1 MENATEFLQGV
12 LALAR
17 EEQLMSEGRLMSSTQ
32 VAEALSVATPR
43 SQLFDGWFL
52 CGDIHPEL
60 FEKLKT
66 GLQAKP
72 MVWMKEGETGV
83 RYLLFAQQ
91 FGNWQHRFV
100 MPIIGKSASQFL
112 TDMQVSGVGVS
123 LSTVTMHE
131 AVVSRLAPSAELKKF
146 MELEV
151 PRSLDTRALGA
162 LFEEVTLLASGLLA
176 PGALNEGSKGVE
188 RACLTV
194 VFTDELAG
202 QVKALAG
209 L

>member
-32 VAEALSVATPR
+32 VAVALSATTPR

-83 RYLLFAQQ
+83 RYFLFAQQ
-91 FGNWQHRFV
+91 FGNWQHRFLV
-100 MPIIGKSASQFL
+100 PLIGKSARQFL
-112 TDMQVSGVGVS
+112 RDIQVSGVGVS

-131 AVVSRLAPSAELKKF
+131 AVVSRLAPSADLKRF
-146 MELEV
+146 IELEV
-151 PRSLDTRALGA
+151 PMSLDARSLSA
-162 LFEEVTLLASGLLA
+162 LFDEVTLLASVLISMQ
-176 PGALNEGSKGVE
+176 P
-188 RACLTV
+188 
-194 VFTDELAG
+194 
-202 QVKALAG
+202 
-209 L
+209 